1 MLNKGPD
8 VVSEDGL
15 RELLSLGHQAVV
27 ICSEA
32 PVQKSYFWHG
42 LWHIVCV
49 SLDGRSERL
58 LVSARRDA
66 QGSVKPREFRTVNGL
81 ISFLHGLGVRMV
93 TVPMEEGGRVGHTLL
108 HHGPTNGQSANPGS

>member
-1 MLNKGPD
+1 MPDKGPD
-8 VVSEDGL
+8 VVSDDGL

-42 LWHIVCV
+42 LWHVLCV
-49 SLDGRSERL
+49 SLDGQSERL

-81 ISFLHGLGVRMV
+81 ISFLHGLGFRMV
-93 TVPMEEGGRVGHTLL
+93 TVPMEDGGRVGHTLP
-108 HHGPTNGQSANPGS
+108 HHGQKNGQPAESGS